1 MKFINNGL
9 FYVNNSVTYPPFK
22 NGYYLEE
29 FFFEFM
35 KSHNKIL
42 DKEGRLYIPALWT
55 NFQIEDWFKYKRSE
69 MQESLNEYIKNNLS
83 EKGYFTVV
91 QHDDGPMLTLP
102 NNTKVYG
109 ACSGNVPL
117 PLIYEDKNETLLKI
131 KNLTKVDYNKKTT
144 LCSFVGTV
152 THPIRKKCI
161 DQLNNI
167 SGFSFIYKTS
177 WSTDI
182 NKDSQTLFIETTLNS
197 RFALAPRGYGRSSF
211 RFFEILQLG
220 VIPVY
225 VWNDI
230 EWLPYKD
237 KIDYKKFCIS
247 IHEDEINNLPQILN
261 NIKENTYNEMLANY
275 EEIKDM
281 FSLNNICEYITGNED
296 FSMPLCSRPI
306 FDRSKLEPPVPDGSE
321 KPSEDASPTVSGQRS
336 EASQLLSSK
345 VALLPENFG
354 HTDRSRISL
363 CITTMDRFDTFLS
376 KNLDNYI
383 EFLIDELIDEII
395 ITDENGN
402 DYKKI
407 SEKYKHLL
415 EQMPNFKI
423 YKNEKIL
430 GVFKNKL
437 NACIYASCKYIAL
450 IDSDNFPD
458 KKYFKTVK
466 EYINKNEK
474 MFPEHIILAPSRSIN
489 HNDAPN
495 LNYKEFENKI
505 INKTNIIEHIPKI
518 KFQVLLNT
526 GNYIISKSITD
537 NINYDNE
544 IMDIISGCDV
554 VYFNLLAFKQ
564 FSDLELHVIEGLEY
578 SHTEHKDG
586 EYNKRD
592 QRCDYFRDRIIMPE
606 YYRL

>member
-1 MKFINNGL
+1 MESINNNL

-29 FFFEFM
+29 FFFKYM
-35 KSHNKIL
+35 RDNKL
-42 DKEGRLYIPALWT
+42 EKNTEGRLYIPALWT

-69 MQESLNEYIKNNLS
+69 MQESLDEYIKENPS
-83 EKGYFTVV
+83 ENGYFTVV

-102 NNTKVYG
+102 SNTKVYG

-131 KNLTKVDYNKKTT
+131 KNDTKIDYNKKTT

-152 THPIRKKCI
+152 THPVRKKCI
-161 DQLNNI
+161 DQLNNV

-182 NKDSQTLFIETTLNS
+182 NKDSQMLFIDTTLNS

-237 KIDYKKFCIS
+237 KIDYTKFCIS
-247 IHEDEINNLPQILN
+247 IHENEINNLPNILN
-261 NIKENTYNEMLANY
+261 NITENTYNEMLANY
-275 EEIKDM
+275 EEIKDK
-281 FSLNNICEYITGNED
+281 FSLNYICEYITGNSL
-296 FSMPLCSRPI
+296 SM
-306 FDRSKLEPPVPDGSE
+306 
-321 KPSEDASPTVSGQRS
+321 
-336 EASQLLSSK
+336 
-345 VALLPENFG
+345 EN
-354 HTDRSRISL
+354 RISL
-363 CITTMDRFDTFLS
+363 CITTMDRFDNFLS
-376 KNLDNYI
+376 KNLDKYI
-383 EFLIDELIDEII
+383 DFLIDGLIDEII

-407 SEKYKHLL
+407 NEKYKNLL

-423 YKNEKIL
+423 YKNEKRL

-437 NACIYASCKYIAL
+437 NACKCASGKYIAL

-458 KKYFKTVK
+458 RNYFEKVK
-466 EYINKNEK
+466 EYISKNEK
-474 MFPEHIILAPSRSIN
+474 SFPENIILAPSRSIN

-505 INKTNIIEHIPKI
+505 INKTNIIEHLPKI

-526 GNYIISKSITD
+526 GNYIISKTITD
-537 NINYDNE
+537 NIKYDDE

-592 QRCDYFRDRIIMPE
+592 PRCDYFRDRIIMPE
-606 YYRL
+606 YYKL